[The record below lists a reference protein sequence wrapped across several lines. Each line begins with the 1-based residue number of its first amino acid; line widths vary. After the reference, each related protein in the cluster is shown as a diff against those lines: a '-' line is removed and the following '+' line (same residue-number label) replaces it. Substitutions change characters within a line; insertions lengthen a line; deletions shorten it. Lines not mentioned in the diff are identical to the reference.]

1 MKVPQLHV
9 GAGTSL
15 GPLSI
20 FPVWTSDPGSLG
32 ISTGTHANIAVTEL
46 ASGAQVSRLTVTNNG
61 PNPALLLEGELLEGG
76 QQHRTCARDVVLGPG
91 ETSDVDTFCVEA
103 GRWEEGQSSHRRQ
116 ARRAPL
122 NVRAELTGTGSGC
135 GND

>member
-32 ISTGTHANIAVTEL
+32 ISTGTHAKVAVTEL

-61 PNPALLLEGELLEGG
+61 PHPALLLEGELLEGG
-76 QQHRTCARDVVLGPG
+76 SSTGPAPATSSSARVKPA
-91 ETSDVDTFCVEA
+91 TSTPSASRPAA
-103 GRWEEGQSSHRRQ
+103 GK
-116 ARRAPL
+116 
-122 NVRAELTGTGSGC
+122 TGKSATGGRHAALR
-135 GND
+135 